1 MPGIMPLPY
10 CLRFCRNLAQN
21 CCKIPA
27 KSRKILQD
35 LAGMQ
40 EKGPFLVRSCTCI
53 FTGGLIPGSCA
64 KYSLHTGIK
73 IMYL

>member
-21 CCKIPA
+21 FSKIPA
-27 KSRKILQD
+27 KSRKILRD

-40 EKGPFLVRSCTCI
+40 EKRTFLVRSCRNI

-64 KYSLHTGIK
+64 KYSLHTGIQ